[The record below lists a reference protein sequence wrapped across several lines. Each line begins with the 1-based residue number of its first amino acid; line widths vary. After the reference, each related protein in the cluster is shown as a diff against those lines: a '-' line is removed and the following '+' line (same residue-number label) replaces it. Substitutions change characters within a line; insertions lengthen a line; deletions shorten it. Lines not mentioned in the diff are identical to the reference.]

1 MCGICGWIGNQPLD
15 SVEQINRMVA
25 SLQKRGPDDQNV
37 WCGGGNRVA
46 LGHTSLSIIDV
57 GGSPQPM
64 PNEDGSIMV
73 SFNGEIYNYQELRRT
88 LMVCGHSFHTQG
100 DTEVLVHLYEEY
112 GPAMVEHL
120 DGMFAFALYDM
131 RRHSLLLARDR
142 IGIKPLYYWFD
153 PDTGSLLFA
162 SDMAAMLANETI
174 PRRLNRQ
181 ALAQYLHFG
190 FVVHPI
196 SWLEQ
201 VRQLEPGKMAIWDDG
216 EFTLSTYYKWRY
228 EPRPE
233 FANRKTATAQLSQT
247 LYDSVTS
254 HLIADVPLGTF
265 LSGGLDSAAITGF
278 AQRVR
283 QQSGSTI
290 NSFTVGFWLDEYD
303 ETTRARAIA
312 RDLGTQHM
320 EIQAQELEFDRT
332 FMDSFIDGL
341 GEPFADTSAL
351 AVYLLCKQARPYVKV
366 ALSGDGGDELFLGY
380 QFLLKQRLA
389 RHFRVAP
396 TALRQIG
403 ARLTAG
409 SQSTMP
415 RRLNKYLRLS
425 LLDDPEL
432 IIDWH
437 RRWEWEDLC
446 TILGG
451 ELFED
456 LFPRSEKLFSSLH
469 GWIGAG
475 ETGGFVEQQMRFWM
489 QVVLPC
495 DFLFKVD
502 RMSMAHSLEVR
513 VPMLANRMLEYG
525 GQLPLDMRSHGRRTK
540 EPLRSVAESLS
551 QTVAQPS
558 PKHGFGFPVDQWIH
572 QNFARFWREWDLTA
586 VLASV
591 GMQAEALDRMVTQYS
606 KLPYSAY
613 NYQSRAAATQ
623 LFNLMLLGLWLDRH
637 HIHS

>member
-15 SVEQINRMVA
+15 SLEQIDRMVA

-46 LGHTSLSIIDV
+46 VGHTSQSINDV
-57 GGSPQPM
+57 GGAPQPM
-64 PNEDGSIMV
+64 ANEDGSIMV
-73 SFNGEIYNYQELRRT
+73 SFNGEIYNYQELRRS
-88 LMVCGHSFHTQG
+88 LIAGGHSFHTQG
-100 DTEVLVHLYEEY
+100 DTEVLVHLYEEH
-112 GPAMVEHL
+112 GPSMVEHL
-120 DGMFAFALYDM
+120 DGMFAFALYDA
-131 RRHSLLLARDR
+131 RRHRLLLARDR

-162 SDMAAMLANETI
+162 SDMAAMLANKTL

-190 FVVHPI
+190 FVIHPT

-201 VRQLEPGKMAIWDDG
+201 VHQLEPGQIAVWDGG
-216 EFTLSTYYKWRY
+216 EFALSTYYKWRY

-265 LSGGLDSAAITGF
+265 LSGGLDSAAISGF

-283 QQSGSTI
+283 QQSGSKI

-312 RDLGTQHM
+312 RDLGTQHT
-320 EIQAQELEFDRT
+320 EIQAQALEFDRA

-351 AVYLLCKQARPYVKV
+351 AVYLLCKQARAHVKV

-389 RHFRVAP
+389 RRFRVAP

-403 ARLTAG
+403 TRLTTG
-409 SQSTMP
+409 IRSTVP

-469 GWIGAG
+469 DWIGAG

-489 QVVLPC
+489 LVVLPC

-502 RMSMAHSLEVR
+502 RMSMAHGLEVR

-525 GQLPLDMRSHGRRTK
+525 GQLPLDMRRHGRRTK

-572 QNFARFWREWDLTA
+572 QSFARFWREWDLTA

-613 NYQSRAAATQ
+613 NYESRASAAQ
-623 LFNLMLLGLWLDRH
+623 LFNLMVLGLWLDRH
-637 HIHS
+637 HIHC